1 MEYILNKTP
10 LRTSNNFKINDF
22 KVDLDIKETE
32 FNTFKSNVE
41 TKTCIKENLESK
53 IGLPS
58 NKYLNLDVKSDKEN
72 ILIEYDFDKNNYLA
86 NQINIDI
93 NDNNNYI
100 IMFRSNTESLLNTKV
115 VINSNKDTISN
126 ISIIN
131 LLSSDSKSFI
141 SIENNSSF
149 NSKTTVNYIE
159 LGGKLKV
166 SNYYSMLN
174 GEGSE
179 NYFNALYL
187 GSEEDKIDM
196 NYYLGN
202 NNKNT
207 IGNINVVGSLS
218 GNSYKSFKGTID
230 FYEGSS
236 KSVGEENENCVL
248 LSDSAISRSLPMLL
262 CHEED
267 VVGAHGVST
276 GKINE
281 EKLFYLMSRGID
293 EKNAKRLIINANYNT
308 VIDKIPDE
316 DIKEMIRNKI
326 NEKL

>member
-58 NKYLNLDVKSDKEN
+58 NKYLNVDFKSDKEN

-86 NQINIDI
+86 SQINIDI

-100 IMFRSNTESLLNTKV
+100 IMFRSKTESLLNTKV

-248 LSDSAISRSLPMLL
+248 LSDSATSRSLPMLL

-308 VIDKIPDE
+308 VIDKIPNE
-316 DIKEMIRNKI
+316 EVKEMIRNKI

>member
-10 LRTSNNFKINDF
+10 LRTSNNFKVNDF
-22 KVDLDIKETE
+22 KVDLDIKETS
-32 FNTFKSNVE
+32 FNDYKCNVE
-41 TKTCIKENLESK
+41 TKNSIKNNLESK

-58 NKYLNLDVKSDKEN
+58 NKYLNLDVKSDKET
-72 ILIEYDFDKNNYLA
+72 IFIEYDFDKNNYLA
-86 NQINIDI
+86 SQINIDI
-93 NDNNNYI
+93 EKNNNYI
-100 IMFRSNTESLLNTKV
+100 VIFRSEKESLLNTKI
-115 VINSNKDTISN
+115 VINSNKDTNSN

-131 LLSSDSKSFI
+131 LLSNDSKSFI
-141 SIENNSSF
+141 SIENNSDT

-174 GEGSE
+174 GESAE

-187 GSEEDKIDM
+187 GSNEDKIDM

-236 KSVGEENENCVL
+236 KSIGEENENCIL
-248 LSDSAISRSLPMLL
+248 LSDSATSRSLPMLL

-276 GKINE
+276 GKIDE
-281 EKLFYLMSRGID
+281 EKLFYLMSRGIE
-293 EKNAKRLIINANYNT
+293 EKDAKRLIINANYNT
-308 VIDKIPDE
+308 VIDNIPDE
-316 DIKEMIRNKI
+316 NTKDLLRRII
-326 NEKL
+326 NERI

>member
-22 KVDLDIKETE
+22 KIDLDIKETK
-32 FNTFKSNVE
+32 FNDYKCNVE
-41 TKTCIKENLESK
+41 TKTSIKDNLESK

-58 NKYLNLDVKSDKEN
+58 NKYFNVDVKSDKEN

-86 NQINIDI
+86 SQINIDI

-100 IMFRSNTESLLNTKV
+100 IIFRSKTESLLNTKV

-131 LLSSDSKSFI
+131 LLSNDSRSFI
-141 SIENNSSF
+141 SIENNSDT
-149 NSKTTVNYIE
+149 NSKTTVNYVE

-218 GNSYKSFKGTID
+218 GDSYKSFKGTID

-236 KSVGEENENCVL
+236 KSVGEENENCIL
-248 LSDSAISRSLPMLL
+248 LSDTATSRSLPMLL

-276 GKINE
+276 GKIDE
-281 EKLFYLMSRGID
+281 EKLFYLMSRGIE
-293 EKNAKRLIINANYNT
+293 EKDAKRLIINANYNT
-308 VIDKIPDE
+308 VIDNIPDE
-316 DIKEMIRNKI
+316 NTKDLLRRVI
-326 NEKL
+326 NERI

>member
-22 KVDLDIKETE
+22 KVDLDIKETDFNE
-32 FNTFKSNVE
+32 FKTNVE
-41 TKTCIKENLESK
+41 VKTSIKKNLESK
-53 IGLPS
+53 IGLSAS
-58 NKYLNLDVKSDKEN
+58 NYLNVDVKSNKDN
-72 ILIEYDFDKNNYLA
+72 IILEYDFNDNNYLA
-86 NQINIDI
+86 SQINLDI
-93 NDNNNYI
+93 ENNNNYI
-100 IMFRSNTESLLNTKV
+100 IIFRSKKESFLNTKV
-115 VINSNKDTISN
+115 VINSNKNTSSN

-131 LLSSDSKSFI
+131 LLSDDSKSFI
-141 SIENNSSF
+141 SIENDSNV
-149 NSKTTVNYIE
+149 NSKTIVNYVE

-174 GEGSE
+174 GEKAE

-187 GSEEDKIDM
+187 GTEEDRIDM

-236 KSVGEENENCVL
+236 KSIGEENENCIL
-248 LSDSAISRSLPMLL
+248 LSDTAISRSLPMLL

-276 GKINE
+276 GKIDE

-293 EKNAKRLIINANYNT
+293 EKEAKRLIINANYNT
-308 VIDKIPDE
+308 VIDNIIDEKIKNT
-316 DIKEMIRNKI
+316 IKDKI
-326 NEKL
+326 NKKI